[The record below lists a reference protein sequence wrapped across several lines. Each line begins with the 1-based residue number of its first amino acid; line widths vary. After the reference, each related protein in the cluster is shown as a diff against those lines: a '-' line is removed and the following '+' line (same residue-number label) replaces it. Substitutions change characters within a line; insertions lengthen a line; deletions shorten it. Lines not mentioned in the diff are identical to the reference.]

1 MPAWLVD
8 LFSQYGYAAVFVGV
22 LLENAGLPV
31 PGETVLLAGSAL
43 AHSGRLSLPLVMATA
58 TAGAILGDNT
68 GFFIGRRGGRA
79 VVERLG
85 RYVGIT
91 PQHLEQ
97 FDAFFLAHGPKT
109 VFIARF
115 VTGLRVVGALLAGGS
130 QMRWPVFLF
139 YNASGAVVWSIAI
152 GIAGYLLGHSWNL
165 LEEWIGRTGL
175 VAFVIVAILAVVAIR
190 RGRRPRTS

>member
-8 LFSQYGYAAVFVGV
+8 LFAQYGYAVVFVGV
-22 LLENAGLPV
+22 LLENSGLPV

-43 AHSGRLSLPLVMATA
+43 AHGGLLSLPLVMATA
-58 TAGAILGDNT
+58 TVGAILGDNV
-68 GFFIGRRGGRA
+68 GFLIGRRGGRA

-97 FDAFFLAHGPKT
+97 FDGFFLAHGAKT
-109 VFIARF
+109 VFVARF

-139 YNASGAVVWSIAI
+139 YNASGAAAWSVAI
-152 GIAGYLLGHSWNL
+152 GLAGYLLGHSWAT

-175 VAFVIVAILAVVAIR
+175 IAFVIVAILAVVAVR
-190 RGRRPRTS
+190 RGRRPS